1 MRLIPGNQHV
11 AISLASST
19 EKSESDSRPLCNKLH
34 SCTKSK
40 GGFLFFCCPYF
51 LFLPFSLL
59 IINLLSLHLS
69 GHFSNTEVKCCRS
82 DIIVHPQWS
91 RGYNFSQTLAS
102 LLQASA
108 QSREN
113 LALEMDEEFFKGKLR
128 NGFFVEAG
136 AFDGEWKL
144 LERLS

>member
-1 MRLIPGNQHV
+1 M
-11 AISLASST
+11 
-19 EKSESDSRPLCNKLH
+19 
-34 SCTKSK
+34 
-40 GGFLFFCCPYF
+40 
-51 LFLPFSLL
+51 
-59 IINLLSLHLS
+59 
-69 GHFSNTEVKCCRS
+69 
-82 DIIVHPQWS
+82 HPHWS
-91 RGYNFSQTLAS
+91 RGYNFSQPLAS

-108 QSREN
+108 HSREN